1 MLSHKFVLNEI
12 SHSWKEINKFKCE
25 GQWLQSRL
33 LVTAATMIP
42 FEINIRENRGTG
54 QRQIKQ
60 KNNHKT
66 KHNN

>member
-1 MLSHKFVLNEI
+1 MTAIKI
-12 SHSWKEINKFKCE
+12 
-25 GQWLQSRL
+25 

-60 KNNHKT
+60 KHKSQT
-66 KHNN
+66 KHNKQHGPHTKVNQGAH